1 MQIVPEL
8 HVGCG
13 EGKREG
19 RGDVVGPGLGTL
31 LMLGDDDGAG
41 LVDGCA
47 DGGMEGPAVG
57 GGVGAVDGFRVCTT
71 VTIDPVST
79 EAATPTSFAMAT

>member
-1 MQIVPEL
+1 MGAIVVVGETVGSLVQIVPES
-8 HVGCG
+8 HVRCG

-57 GGVGAVDGFRVCTT
+57 GGSA
-71 VTIDPVST
+71 P
-79 EAATPTSFAMAT
+79 